1 MSMFGKMRMLCGLS
15 LTLLLVSLMPTAT
28 GSTQLQQSY
37 KVAEPFQDYYNRYQG
52 IRVLG
57 YPMSDLVQH
66 AGYPSQYFEKGRI
79 EDHRRDEPNPN
90 WVFMY
95 GRLTAELMESAPL
108 GRVSSTDVTYS
119 DLKKASDPTL
129 RRTPPSNFTGGTM
142 QVGLGVFVPFDAQLR
157 PAPGY
162 IVTPQ
167 FWQYINRI
175 ELFPGGWLHDI
186 GLPMTAAFT
195 AKVAKNGEERTIT
208 IQAFERAVLSHDPR
222 NPLEWQVERGN
233 IGADAARV
241 MLPPPVVSGF
251 EYPAPE
257 MRVTLPVHMQARVGQ
272 PGQQITAAL
281 RWDDGVVLT
290 NTFTLLKGED
300 GRGLLIDSLDW
311 VTEGRPPQSVTN
323 HASLELRDE
332 AGAVLARCPL
342 TVLPFDHPDTMTVQ
356 LYWVD
361 EERLEP
367 VQSTIVKTAAVGS
380 AALEELLWG
389 PPPKVIAFP
398 DFGTALPTP
407 EEVLAYTG
415 RGPDWGPR
423 VTLRKLTIDDG
434 VATADFSKE
443 MKAYGG
449 GSTRVTLIR
458 EQITRTLKQFPTIRE
473 VRIAIE
479 GQTEGVLEP

>member
-1 MSMFGKMRMLCGLS
+1 MFTSVKTHVLCVLS
-15 LTLLLVSLMPTAT
+15 LVLLTASVAPPSA
-28 GSTQLQQSY
+28 GSTQLQESHR
-37 KVAEPFQDYYNRYQG
+37 VTEPFQDYYDRYQG

-66 AGYPSQYFEKGRI
+66 AGYPAQYFEKGRI

-108 GRVSSTDVTYS
+108 GRVSSSDATYS
-119 DLKKASDPTL
+119 DLKKASDSAL
-129 RRTPPSNFTGGTM
+129 RSAPPPNFTGGTM
-142 QVGLGVFVPFDAQLR
+142 QVGLGMFVPFDAQLR

-162 IVTPQ
+162 IVTSQ

-208 IQAFERAVLSHDPR
+208 MQAFERAVLSYDPR
-222 NPLEWQVERGN
+222 NPLQWQVERGN
-233 IGADAARV
+233 IGADAVRIL
-241 MLPPPVVSGF
+241 LPPSVVSGF
-251 EYPAPE
+251 EYPTPE
-257 MRVTLPVHMQARVGQ
+257 AQVTLPVHMQARVGQ
-272 PGQQITAAL
+272 PGQQVIASL

-290 NTFTLLKGED
+290 DTFTLLKGED

-323 HASLELRDE
+323 HASLEIRDE
-332 AGAVLARCPL
+332 AGVVLARSPL
-342 TVLPFDHPDTMTVQ
+342 TVLPYNHEDTMTVQ

-367 VQSTIVKTAAVGS
+367 VQSSIVRTEAVGS

-398 DFGTALPTP
+398 DFGTALPMP
-407 EEVLAYTG
+407 EEVLAYPG

-423 VTLRKLTIDDG
+423 VMLRKLTIEDG

-443 MKAYGG
+443 LRAYGG